1 MTTNGGFDHPA
12 NVQNAH
18 GTEPGGVDAREQ
30 DARDRST
37 HDGEGASMV
46 LHEEELR
53 IRTERIP
60 TGRVTFRKR
69 IVTEERTVV
78 VSVRREEL
86 EIIEEDLNAA
96 SAPGAES
103 AEGRDAPSLTGDYL
117 RGEGSGGSSDLTHGD
132 DGDLEIILYA
142 ERPVLTLETVAAERV
157 RVRRGTFTDEQA
169 VTAEVFREEAVV
181 EREDNRQDDRR
192 RN

>member
-1 MTTNGGFDHPA
+1 MTTNGGFDHPQD
-12 NVQNAH
+12 VRHAH
-18 GTEPGGVDAREQ
+18 GIEPGGIDAPGQ
-30 DARDRST
+30 GARTRSR
-37 HDGEGASMV
+37 DENESASMV

-53 IRTERIP
+53 IRTERVA

-86 EIIEEDLNAA
+86 DIIEEDLSAA
-96 SAPGAES
+96 PAHGAES
-103 AEGRDAPSLTGDYL
+103 GDALSLTGDHL
-117 RGEGSGGSSDLTHGD
+117 RAEGSSDSSDLIHGD
-132 DGDLEIILYA
+132 DGELEIILYA

-157 RVRRGTFTDEQA
+157 RVRRGSTTEEQA

-181 EREDNRQDDRR
+181 EREDNRPDDWPRS
-192 RN
+192 